1 MKNSIEIKNLT
12 KEYKLY
18 KQPIDR
24 LKESLSLSKK
34 SYHQD
39 FLANNNISFN
49 VKKGEVVGIIG
60 KNGSGKS
67 TLLKMITGVLTP
79 TSGTVA
85 VNGKITAMLELGA
98 GFNPE
103 LTGLDNLYL
112 AGSISGL
119 SEIQIKDKLDDII
132 SFADIGEFIYQ
143 PLKTYSSGMKAR
155 LGFAFA
161 INTEPEILIIDEALS
176 VGDVAFSRKCYAKIE
191 NMCESND
198 VTVLFVSHSE
208 GSIIKFCNRAIWL
221 NSGTN
226 ILDGTPKFVVGL
238 YSKYADNSKLNIKQ
252 IEDEYIRLI
261 ESKNDNKIEIKKKEL
276 ELKESFSKEFLSKS
290 IISYKQDKANIY
302 NANITNIDGK
312 KVNILV
318 SEEKYFIN
326 IYFNILENLE
336 DVRLGVAIKDN
347 QGLILSGVAYEMQK
361 HSNIEILKYGKYKIS
376 WNFDCLL
383 SNGIFVIS
391 SILLSEFSSQKII
404 NHRVDDI
411 YLFKVLPIEK
421 DYIIQSHVPMI
432 KDYKLDEI
440 I

>member
-12 KEYKLY
+12 KKYKLY
-18 KQPIDR
+18 KEPIDR

-60 KNGSGKS
+60 KNGCGKS

-103 LTGLDNLYL
+103 LSGLDNLYL

-132 SFADIGEFIYQ
+132 SFADIGDFIYQ
-143 PLKTYSSGMKAR
+143 PLKIYSSGMKSR

-176 VGDVAFSRKCYAKIE
+176 VGDVAFQRKCYAKIE

-198 VTVLFVSHSE
+198 ITVLFVSHS
-208 GSIIKFCNRAIWL
+208 GGVIKQLCSRAIML
-221 NSGTN
+221 HSGEL
-226 ILDGTPKFVVGL
+226 IIEGKPKDVVNL
-238 YSKYADNSKLNIKQ
+238 YEKFGDSEKLNINN
-252 IEDEYIRLI
+252 IRDEY
-261 ESKNDNKIEIKKKEL
+261 KKIQL
-276 ELKESFSKEFLSKS
+276 
-290 IISYKQDKANIY
+290 
-302 NANITNIDGK
+302 
-312 KVNILV
+312 
-318 SEEKYFIN
+318 
-326 IYFNILENLE
+326 
-336 DVRLGVAIKDN
+336 
-347 QGLILSGVAYEMQK
+347 
-361 HSNIEILKYGKYKIS
+361 EILKPKKVIKQNAFYNPNLKSKSMVIYKENGAKIFDAKVMDLDGNECNILSFGESYYYSYKIKFVNEYKNIKVAMQLKS
-376 WNFDCLL
+376 ITGLNIGGKALVIDNKEIIEVKNNEIYYIKWKFKNILNEGTYLL
-383 SNGIFVIS
+383 NAGVSNTEFGNKEVLHRIIDAYIFKVIKDKSDSNGFIDFGFN
-391 SILLSEFSSQKII
+391 LS
-404 NHRVDDI
+404 
-411 YLFKVLPIEK
+411 IEK
-421 DYIIQSHVPMI
+421 
-432 KDYKLDEI
+432 K
-440 I
+440 

>member
-79 TSGTVA
+79 TSGTIV

-103 LTGLDNLYL
+103 LSGLDNLYL

-198 VTVLFVSHSE
+198 VTVLFVSHS
-208 GSIIKFCNRAIWL
+208 GGVIKQLCSRAIML
-221 NSGTN
+221 HSGELVIEGKPKDVVNLYEKFGDSKNNN
-226 ILDGTPKFVVGL
+226 IRD
-238 YSKYADNSKLNIKQ
+238 IR
-252 IEDEYIRLI
+252 DEYKKLEI
-261 ESKNDNKIEIKKKEL
+261 EANKPAKK
-276 ELKESFSKEFLSKS
+276 LKSSAFYNPNLKSKS
-290 IISYKQDKANIY
+290 MVVYKENGARIFDIK
-302 NANITNIDGK
+302 ITDLEGN
-312 KVNILV
+312 
-318 SEEKYFIN
+318 EC
-326 IYFNILENLE
+326 NILEFGEYYYYSYKIKYLESFNSIRIAMQLKNIIGVNLGGK
-336 DVRLGVAIKDN
+336 VLLLDN
-347 QGLILSGVAYEMQK
+347 
-361 HSNIEILKYGKYKIS
+361 YKIS
-376 WNFDCLL
+376 KVEKNNIYHIKWKFKNILNIGTYLFNCGTNTIQYGDKQVLHRIIDAYIFKVIKNKSEINGFIDFNFDL
-383 SNGIFVIS
+383 SIK
-391 SILLSEFSSQKII
+391 KI
-404 NHRVDDI
+404 
-411 YLFKVLPIEK
+411 
-421 DYIIQSHVPMI
+421 
-432 KDYKLDEI
+432 
-440 I
+440 